1 MAKNK
6 KEVNENNE
14 SKSIEERFTEIED
27 LIKKM
32 DSEDVSLE
40 ESFELYKKGLD
51 EVKESYNILQSMEG
65 EILKLTEDG
74 ELEEL

>member
-14 SKSIEERFTEIED
+14 SKSIEERFAEIED
-27 LIKKM
+27 LLKKM

-51 EVKESYNILQSMEG
+51 EIKESYNILQSMEG

>member
-14 SKSIEERFTEIED
+14 SKSIEERFAEIED